1 MQICKN
7 PNAWTLT
14 NLKLNRRSS
23 MNFFSA
29 PKRDFLNLFWFIKEK
44 REPSMLFIN
53 RFKRHFKNIMRK
65 YGDTVLQSTLM
76 IQYQKPRYLPHM

>member
-7 PNAWTLT
+7 PDTWTLT
-14 NLKLNRRSS
+14 ILKLNRRSS
-23 MNFFSA
+23 MNFFQCA
-29 PKRDFLNLFWFIKEK
+29 EKKFLNLFWFIKEK
-44 REPSMLFIN
+44 GEPSMLFIN

-65 YGDTVLQSTLM
+65 YGNTVLQSTLM

>member
-7 PNAWTLT
+7 PDT
-14 NLKLNRRSS
+14 NRRSS
-23 MNFFSA
+23 MNFFQCA
-29 PKRDFLNLFWFIKEK
+29 EKRFIKPVLVFKEK

-65 YGDTVLQSTLM
+65 YGNTVLQSTLM

>member
-1 MQICKN
+1 
-7 PNAWTLT
+7 
-14 NLKLNRRSS
+14 
-23 MNFFSA
+23 
-29 PKRDFLNLFWFIKEK
+29 
-44 REPSMLFIN
+44 MLFIN